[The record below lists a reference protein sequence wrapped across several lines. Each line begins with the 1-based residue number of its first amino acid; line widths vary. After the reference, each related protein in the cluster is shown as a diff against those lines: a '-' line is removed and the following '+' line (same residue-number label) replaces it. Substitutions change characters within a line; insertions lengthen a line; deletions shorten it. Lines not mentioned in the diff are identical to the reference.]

1 MAANAGGAWSPI
13 GDVTTTMLWIRHKI
27 STTGKWG
34 DGPVKGLAL
43 KNAVVFGMKQKGN
56 LQTVRKQQFIHFMGF
71 TSSLDELNPFF
82 ASPLSPFPGFFLL
95 KSACVTR
102 HHYLALFPFLC
113 GGGAAIVW
121 HLVAGHQGNRCITSS
136 VAVGLWLAEL
146 RPRDVHQQRLR
157 KRRESR
163 GP

>member
-27 STTGKWG
+27 STTGEGMG
-34 DGPVKGLAL
+34 DTRC
-43 KNAVVFGMKQKGN
+43 FWMKQKSN
-56 LQTVRKQQFIHFMGF
+56 LQTVRNQQFIHFMGF
-71 TSSLDELNPFF
+71 ASSLDELNPFF

-121 HLVAGHQGNRCITSS
+121 HLVAGHQGNR
-136 VAVGLWLAEL
+136 
-146 RPRDVHQQRLR
+146 
-157 KRRESR
+157 
-163 GP
+163 